1 MRTLPY
7 GFPLLDLIHELTF
20 TSAQLEANALS
31 ASFAKAFADLTTEE
45 QKAIARQFELV
56 AGQARTEAKQ
66 VQADGALNRLVD
78 QTRAALLTL
87 SDNNRETPLYKRLFG
102 DQRPSAIK
110 RPILGE
116 QLERMRGWVAPL
128 QTATRPE
135 LTALAPLLT
144 TAIKAADDAVT
155 AGRTAEQQLTDFLE
169 VGDCKALVD
178 KANALRKATYGKLAE
193 LVHSKPEA
201 HLSADFAEQ
210 FFLQE
215 SRWSAPGRDELVARI
230 ARNDRQNE
238 RMRQQIKELEEQ
250 AALAEK
256 NERAAQADAV
266 RAELA
271 AASKRRAEE
280 QAREAALKTQLDQ
293 LTSPSAPAP
302 GVSP

>member
-20 TSAQLEANALS
+20 TSAQLEAHALS
-31 ASFAKAFADLTTEE
+31 VSFAKPFADLTTEVHR
-45 QKAIARQFELV
+45 AVARQFELV
-56 AGQARTEAKQ
+56 AAQARTEAKK
-66 VQADGALNRLVD
+66 VQADGVLNRLVD
-78 QTRAALLTL
+78 QSRAALLTL
-87 SDNNRETPLYKRLFG
+87 SDNNRDTPLYKRLFG
-102 DQRPSAIK
+102 DQRPSTIK
-110 RPILGE
+110 RPVLGE

-128 QTATRPE
+128 QTATQPE

-169 VGDCKALVD
+169 IGDCKALVD
-178 KANALRKATYGKLAE
+178 RANALRKATFGKLAE

-201 HLSADFAEQ
+201 HLPADFAEP

-215 SRWSAPGRDELVARI
+215 SRWSAPGRDELLARI

-250 AALAEK
+250 AAIAEK

-271 AASKRRAEE
+271 AATKRRAEE
-280 QAREAALKTQLDQ
+280 QAREAALKDQLDQ
-293 LTSPSAPAP
+293 LVSPSPAP
-302 GVSP
+302 GPAPA